1 MLMKSGSISLLRL
14 SADYKPSGHYFTENN
29 PLVKEPLTPGP
40 DKQLNLPGS
49 IKIVVKLNR

>member
-1 MLMKSGSISLLRL
+1 MKSDSISLLRL